1 METKLWMS
9 LPVQE
14 KVHVI
19 FKLLMYYNT
28 QTCSNQKI
36 ITYCGQ
42 SQCTPF

>member
-9 LPVQE
+9 PPVQE